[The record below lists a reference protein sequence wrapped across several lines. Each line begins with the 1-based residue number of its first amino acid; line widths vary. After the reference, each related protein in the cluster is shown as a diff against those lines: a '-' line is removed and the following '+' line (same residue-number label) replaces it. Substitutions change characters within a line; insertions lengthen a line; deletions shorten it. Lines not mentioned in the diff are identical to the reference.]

1 MLEPGPKG
9 VNLRRWWVESSNGLQ
24 ISCKAIIHAPA
35 LINCFRCLATGR
47 PAPAR
52 SRGPPR
58 PVGCILRVRRRGLD
72 GGRGNL
78 VVSSHLCSGR
88 CAQYYWDWF
97 ACAVICFFRV
107 ISSQKPHCSTILPFS
122 SR

>member
-1 MLEPGPKG
+1 ML
-9 VNLRRWWVESSNGLQ
+9 
-24 ISCKAIIHAPA
+24 APA
-35 LINCFRCLATGR
+35 QMNASTVWPLGAPCPHGGLAH
-47 PAPAR
+47 PACR
-52 SRGPPR
+52 LH
-58 PVGCILRVRRRGLD
+58 LRVRRRGLD
-72 GGRGNL
+72 GGGGDL
-78 VVSSHLCSGR
+78 VVSSHACSGR